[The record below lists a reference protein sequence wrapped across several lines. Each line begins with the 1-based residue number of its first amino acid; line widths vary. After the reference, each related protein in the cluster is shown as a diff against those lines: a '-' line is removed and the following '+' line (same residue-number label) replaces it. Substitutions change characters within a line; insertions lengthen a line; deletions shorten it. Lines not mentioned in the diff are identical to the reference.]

1 MLQIFYINIILKLL
15 VISADI
21 LLGLILPLIILLIAS
36 LSMWRYIRN
45 QNNKIFE
52 IKNKNEELEEL
63 LKESVASN
71 KETLDE
77 LSVAKQKNKNIIS
90 KISREINTNVNGILG
105 MANLLKD
112 SDLNNE
118 QIKNTN
124 AIIKSGQKLLQ
135 NTKLIFDG
143 DVNPNKIPTN
153 NTNMNDQSL
162 NKKPEHPVSPEF
174 ANEFPVRILV
184 AEDDLINQHL
194 AVKMLNKLGYKPD
207 IVSNGKEALEIV
219 SEKQYDVI
227 LMDGLMPEM
236 DGFEATKMIR
246 LCLEVQPIIIAL
258 TASTMYGDKEKC
270 LQAGMDDYLSKPI
283 DINHLAAIIEKWAM
297 KKKVVV

>member
-1 MLQIFYINIILKLL
+1 MLQIFYINIISKLL
-15 VISADI
+15 AISADM
-21 LLGLILPLIILLIAS
+21 LLEIILPLTILLIVS
-36 LSMWRYIRN
+36 IFMWRYIRK
-45 QNNKIFE
+45 QKEKIAE
-52 IKNKNEELEEL
+52 TTSRNLELNELF
-63 LKESVASN
+63 KESVASN
-71 KETLDE
+71 KEILDE
-77 LSVAKQKNKNIIS
+77 LTAAKQKNKNLII
-90 KISREINTNVNGILG
+90 KTSREINTNVNGILG

-124 AIIKSGQKLLQ
+124 AIIKSGEKLLQ

-143 DVNPNKIPTN
+143 DANPNKIPTN
-153 NTNMNDQSL
+153 NINMNDQSL
-162 NKKPEHPVSPEF
+162 NNKPQHAVSPDF
-174 ANEFPVRILV
+174 ANEFPIKILV

-219 SEKQYDVI
+219 GDKQYDVI

-246 LCLEVQPIIIAL
+246 LCLEAQPVIIAL

-283 DINHLAAIIEKWAM
+283 DLNHLAAIIEKWAM

>member
-1 MLQIFYINIILKLL
+1 MLKFFYIEVFSGLL
-15 VISADI
+15 VITSDVV
-21 LLGLILPLIILLIAS
+21 LGVIFPLTIIFVCIIL
-36 LSMWRYIRN
+36 MWRQVRKKGEQILAL
-45 QNNKIFE
+45 KS
-52 IKNKNEELEEL
+52 KNEELREL
-63 LKESVASN
+63 LDNAVNSN
-71 KETLDE
+71 KELLEEVTA
-77 LSVAKQKNKNIIS
+77 VKQKNKNLIS
-90 KISREINTNVNGILG
+90 KTSREINTSVNSIVG

-112 SDLNNE
+112 SELNRE

-124 AIIKSGQKLLQ
+124 TIIKAGQKLLE
-135 NTKLIFDG
+135 NTKAIFEGDTNKNNILINNLNMG
-143 DVNPNKIPTN
+143 DE
-153 NTNMNDQSL
+153 L
-162 NKKPEHPVSPEF
+162 NKKPKFPVSSEF
-174 ANEFPVRILV
+174 ANEFPVKILI

-194 AVKMLNKLGYKPD
+194 AVKMLNKLGYQPD

-246 LCLEVQPIIIAL
+246 LCLETQPVIIAL

-270 LQAGMDDYLSKPI
+270 IQAGMDDYLSKPI

>member
-1 MLQIFYINIILKLL
+1 MLHFFYINIISKLL
-15 VISADI
+15 VISVGV
-21 LLGLILPLIILLIAS
+21 LLEIILPLTILFISLIFI
-36 LSMWRYIRN
+36 WRYIRK
-45 QNNKIFE
+45 QKEKIAE
-52 IKNKNEELEEL
+52 TTSRNLELNELF
-63 LKESVASN
+63 KESVASN
-71 KETLDE
+71 KEILDE
-77 LSVAKQKNKNIIS
+77 LTAAKQKNKNLII
-90 KISREINTNVNGILG
+90 KTSREINTNVNGILG

-124 AIIKSGQKLLQ
+124 AIIKSGEKLLQ

-143 DVNPNKIPTN
+143 DANPNKIPTN
-153 NTNMNDQSL
+153 NTNMNEQSL
-162 NKKPEHPVSPEF
+162 NKKPEHPVSTDF
-174 ANEFPVRILV
+174 ANEFPIKILV

-219 SEKQYDVI
+219 GDKQYDVI

-246 LCLEVQPIIIAL
+246 LCLEAQPVIIAL

-283 DINHLAAIIEKWAM
+283 DLNHLAAIIEKWAM
-297 KKKVVV
+297 KKKVAV

>member
-1 MLQIFYINIILKLL
+1 MLQIFFINIILKLL
-15 VISADI
+15 VISADVM
-21 LLGLILPLIILLIAS
+21 LGLVLPLIILVIAS
-36 LSMWRYIRN
+36 LLMWRYTRKLN
-45 QNNKIFE
+45 EKIYE
-52 IKNKNEELEEL
+52 IKSRNEELDEL
-63 LKESVASN
+63 LKVSVASN
-71 KETLDE
+71 KEMSDE
-77 LSVAKQKNKNIIS
+77 LTAANQKNKNLII
-90 KISREINTNVNGILG
+90 KTNREINTSVNGILG

-112 SDLNNE
+112 SDLNRD

-124 AIIKSGQKLLQ
+124 AIIKSGEKLLQ
-135 NTKLIFDG
+135 NTKLIFEG
-143 DVNPNKIPTN
+143 DFNENKTQTN
-153 NTNMNDQSL
+153 NIHMNDQSL
-162 NKKPEHPVSPEF
+162 NRKPEHPISPEF
-174 ANEFPVRILV
+174 ANEFPVKILV

-246 LCLEVQPIIIAL
+246 LCLEKQPIIIAL

-283 DINHLAAIIEKWAM
+283 DLNHLAAIIEKWAM

>member
-15 VISADI
+15 VISADV
-21 LLGLILPLIILLIAS
+21 LLEIILPLTILLIAS
-36 LSMWRYIRN
+36 ISIWRYIRK
-45 QNNKIFE
+45 QKEKIAE
-52 IKNKNEELEEL
+52 TTSRNLELNELF
-63 LKESVASN
+63 KESVASN
-71 KETLDE
+71 KEILDE
-77 LSVAKQKNKNIIS
+77 LTAAKQKNKNLII
-90 KISREINTNVNGILG
+90 KTSREINTNVNGILG

-112 SDLNNE
+112 SDLNIE

-124 AIIKSGQKLLQ
+124 AIIKSGEKLLQ

-143 DVNPNKIPTN
+143 DANPNKIPTN
-153 NTNMNDQSL
+153 NINMNEQSL
-162 NKKPEHPVSPEF
+162 NKKPAHPVSPDF
-174 ANEFPVRILV
+174 ANEFPIKILV

-219 SEKQYDVI
+219 SDKQYDVI

-246 LCLEVQPIIIAL
+246 LCLEAQPIIIAL

>member
-1 MLQIFYINIILKLL
+1 MMLQILNINLFARLM
-15 VISADI
+15 VISIDM
-21 LLGLILPLIILLIAS
+21 LLLFALPSVLLLIV
-36 LSMWRYIRN
+36 LIFLWRFAKN
-45 QNNKIFE
+45 QKEKLFE
-52 IKNKNEELEEL
+52 IKSKNIELKEL
-63 LKESVASN
+63 LKNSVASN
-71 KETLDE
+71 KELSAE
-77 LSVAKQKNKNIIS
+77 LTTEKQKNKNLIS
-90 KISREINTNVNGILG
+90 KTSREINTSVNGILG

-112 SDLNNE
+112 FDLNNE
-118 QIKNTN
+118 QIKNAN
-124 AIIKSGQKLLQ
+124 AIIKSGEKLLQ

-143 DVNPNKIPTN
+143 DTNPNKILIT
-153 NTNMNDQSL
+153 MNDQFA
-162 NKKPEHPVSPEF
+162 NKKPKHPVSPEF
-174 ANEFPVRILV
+174 ANEFPAKILV

-246 LCLEVQPIIIAL
+246 LCLETQPVIIAL

-270 LQAGMDDYLSKPI
+270 IQAGMDDYLSKPI
-283 DINHLAAIIEKWAM
+283 DLNLLAAMIERWAI
-297 KKKVVV
+297 KKKIVA

>member
-1 MLQIFYINIILKLL
+1 MAISVKTLLVSVLPSVLLLIVLIVLRFLSKNQKEKLL
-15 VISADI
+15 
-21 LLGLILPLIILLIAS
+21 
-36 LSMWRYIRN
+36 
-45 QNNKIFE
+45 E
-52 IKNKNEELEEL
+52 IKYKNEELKEL
-63 LKESVASN
+63 LKNSVTSN
-71 KETLDE
+71 RELVDE
-77 LSVAKQKNKNIIS
+77 LAAEKQKNKNLII
-90 KISREINTNVNGILG
+90 KTNREINTSVNGILG

-112 SDLNNE
+112 FDLNNE

-124 AIIKSGQKLLQ
+124 AIIKSGEKLLQ

-143 DVNPNKIPTN
+143 DFNPNKILIT
-153 NTNMNDQSL
+153 MNDQSA
-162 NKKPEHPVSPEF
+162 NKKPNHPVSAEF
-174 ANEFPVRILV
+174 ANEFPAKILV
-184 AEDDLINQHL
+184 AEDDSINQHL

-246 LCLEVQPIIIAL
+246 LCLEIQPTIIAL

-270 LQAGMDDYLSKPI
+270 IQAGMDDYLSKPI
-283 DINHLAAIIEKWAM
+283 DINLLAAMIERWAM
-297 KKKVVV
+297 KKKVVA